1 MMNNRI
7 KKNLFTLLIIIL
19 CFSSVDAQTLRA
31 ASYNLRYDNP
41 NDSLNNW
48 KYRRNTVAKLIQF
61 HDFDIFGSQEGLRH
75 MLDQLSN
82 RLPDYS
88 YIGVGRDD
96 GKQKGEHSAIFYKT
110 KMFQLLDK
118 GDFWLSED
126 PSKPNVGWDA
136 VLPRIVSWGKFKEKE
151 TGLVFFF
158 FNVHFDHVGIIARKE
173 SSKLILR
180 KIKDIAKNKPT
191 LLTGD
196 FNVDQNS
203 ASFKVL
209 NGSELLTD
217 AYDLADLKYGPEGSF
232 NGFKINTR
240 SESRIDHVFVTDD
253 FKVLKH
259 GILTD
264 TYHTDMKKL
273 KKEKNSGAHPKE
285 ILLYENQARLTSDH
299 YPVLTVLKIRNKEK

>member
-1 MMNNRI
+1 M
-7 KKNLFTLLIIIL
+7 KNSKTFLLVVLFL
-19 CFSSVDAQTLRA
+19 CLAPKFYGQNIRV

-41 NDSLNNW
+41 GDSLNNW
-48 KYRRNTVAKLIQF
+48 QYRKNTMAKLIQF
-61 HDFDIFGSQEGLRH
+61 HDFDIFGSQEGLYH
-75 MLDQLSN
+75 MLEQLSD
-82 RLPDYS
+82 RLPNYS

-96 GKQKGEHSAIFYKT
+96 GKKKGEHSAIFYKT

-136 VLPRIVSWGKFKEKE
+136 ALPRICSWGKFKEKE
-151 TGLVFFF
+151 TGFVFFF
-158 FNVHFDHVGIIARKE
+158 FNVHFDHVGTVAREK
-173 SSKLILR
+173 SSKLILS
-180 KIKDIAKNKPT
+180 KIEDIAKDKPV

-203 ASFKVL
+203 DSYKVL
-209 NGSELLTD
+209 NGSALLTD
-217 AYDLADLKYGPEGSF
+217 AYDLAKLKYGPEGSF

-240 SESRIDHVFVTDD
+240 SDSRIDHVFVTDD

-264 TYHTDMKKL
+264 TYHTSKKKL
-273 KKEKNSGAHPKE
+273 RKIKNSGAYPKE
-285 ILLYENQARLTSDH
+285 ISLYENEARLPSDH
-299 YPVLTVLKIRNKEK
+299 YPVLTVLNYKIK